1 MEQFFR
7 LLLSP
12 MAFAIGFL
20 WPFFTQSLVA
30 LGYVEAGING
40 LLAGAVIAIAFGLVA
55 QFRGS
60 WIWIR

>member
-1 MEQFFR
+1 MESFIKF
-7 LLLSP
+7 LLSP

-20 WPFFTQSLVA
+20 WPLITQSLVA
-30 LGYVEAGING
+30 LGYAESGWFAVV
-40 LLAGAVIAIAFGLVA
+40 LGAIIAIPFGVMA